1 MIFLISKLKN
11 LNTPEFFLKH
21 FLTPSF
27 FLHDF
32 NGLVSGLREFSTKL
46 HVNIWHLCKAVKPSR
61 ISSCQTLYHI
71 AEFHPGEKNVS
82 LSACMTCAGFKQ
94 INYRP

>member
-11 LNTPEFFLKH
+11 LNTPEFFLKP

-32 NGLVSGLREFSTKL
+32 NDLVFGLRKFSTKL
-46 HVNIWHLCKAVKPSR
+46 HVNIWHLCRAVKPSR
-61 ISSCQTLYHI
+61 ICSCQTLYHI
-71 AEFHPGEKNVS
+71 TEFHPGVKGV
-82 LSACMTCAGFKQ
+82 LKCLYDMH
-94 INYRP
+94 RL

>member
-1 MIFLISKLKN
+1 MTFLISKLKN

-21 FLTPSF
+21 VLTPPF

-32 NGLVSGLREFSTKL
+32 NGLAFALKMFSTKL
-46 HVNIWHLCKAVKPSR
+46 HVNIWHLCRAAKPSR

-71 AEFHPGEKNVS
+71 TEFHPGVKGV
-82 LSACMTCAGFKQ
+82 LKCLYDMHGL
-94 INYRP
+94 